1 MVDAGGHLLL
11 HHGFRVIGHAQPCRL
26 QHGQVVRAITNGK
39 CCRQFQT
46 MLCCNMLQYLQLGFF
61 V

>member
-1 MVDAGGHLLL
+1 
-11 HHGFRVIGHAQPCRL
+11 L